1 MPQLGTV
8 PLTTKIDINAKQGK
22 GRTMLTGQHIIG
34 FQRSGKKHTTFQAV
48 NPATCELLPVEF
60 CEATPAEVHSAAALA
75 ADCFDTYRKMP
86 LDKRAVFLE
95 AIADEIMALG
105 DVLIQRAMAET
116 GLPEGRL
123 IGERGRTINQ
133 LNLFAQIVREGSWL
147 GVRIDTADWKRQPLP
162 KPDVRMMNHPLG
174 PVAVFGASNFPLAFS
189 VAGGDTASALAAGC
203 PVIVKGH
210 PAHPGTSEY
219 VGIAIVRAAQRTGMP
234 EGVFSMIQG
243 SSIQVGQELVK
254 HPYIKAVGFTGSFAG
269 GKALFDLAAAR
280 PEPIPVFA
288 EMGSTNPVFVLPGA
302 LKSNSAQIAEGLANS
317 ITLGAGQFCT
327 NPGLVLGIRSEQF
340 ETFARQAAEAISAKP
355 ADTMLHKG
363 IKNAYE
369 AGIKEI
375 TSIEDVHVLAQGSSA
390 TEEDNLAMPRL
401 LIAKG
406 KTFLEHPRLEEEVF
420 GPSSILIR
428 CDSREEIIK
437 IAENLRG
444 HLTATIHATA
454 EELAEWQDLVTTLE
468 RKVGRLVIN
477 GFPTGVEVC
486 HAMVHGG
493 PYPATTDSR
502 STSVGTA
509 AIFRFLRPVCYQN
522 YPQELLPEALRND
535 NPLKIWRM
543 VNGQWRNDAI

>member
-1 MPQLGTV
+1 
-8 PLTTKIDINAKQGK
+8 
-22 GRTMLTGQHIIG
+22 MLTGQHIIG
-34 FQRSGKKHTTFQAV
+34 FQRSGKKEPTFQAV
-48 NPATCELLPVEF
+48 NPATSDLLPVEF
-60 CEATPAEVHSAAALA
+60 CEATAAEIHRAAEMAAA
-75 ADCFDTYRKMP
+75 CFDTYRTMP
-86 LDKRAVFLE
+86 LAERAGFLE
-95 AIADEIMALG
+95 AIAEEILALG
-105 DVLIQRAMAET
+105 DELIQRAMAET

-123 IGERGRTINQ
+123 VGERGRTVNQ
-133 LNLFAQIVREGSWL
+133 LKLFAQVVREGSWL
-147 GVRIDTADWKRQPLP
+147 GVRIDTAEPERQPLP

-219 VGIAIVRAAQRTGMP
+219 VGIAVMRAAQRTGMP
-234 EGVFSMIQG
+234 EGVFSLVQG
-243 SSIQVGQELVK
+243 SSIRVGQELVK
-254 HPYIKAVGFTGSFAG
+254 HPYIKAVGFTGSFVG

-302 LKSNSAQIAEGLANS
+302 LKTNSKQIAEGLANS
-317 ITLGAGQFCT
+317 VTLGAGQFCT
-327 NPGLVLGIRSEQF
+327 NPGLVLGIRSDLF
-340 ETFARQAAEAISAKP
+340 ETFAQQAATAFAAKP

-369 AGIKEI
+369 AGINEI
-375 TSIEDVHVLAQGSSA
+375 TSIEDVHILAQGSGS
-390 TEEDNLAMPRL
+390 TEDDNLGMPRL
-401 LIAKG
+401 LIANG
-406 KTFLEHPRLEEEVF
+406 STFIEHPRLEEEVF

-428 CDSREEIIK
+428 CDSREEMMK

-454 EELAEWQDLVTTLE
+454 EELAEWQDLVTVLE

-522 YPQELLPEALRND
+522 YPQHLLPAALRND

-543 VNGQWRNDAI
+543 VNGQWRNDAV